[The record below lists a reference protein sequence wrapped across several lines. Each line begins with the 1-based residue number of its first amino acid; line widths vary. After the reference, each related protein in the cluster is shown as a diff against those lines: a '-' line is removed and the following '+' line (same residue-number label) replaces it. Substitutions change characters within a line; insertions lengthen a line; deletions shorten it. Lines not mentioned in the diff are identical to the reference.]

1 MALIGAPVAGSRR
14 TDRAEK
20 ISTRLVRDNDI
31 VVLENLN
38 ITGMI
43 RKPKPKPK
51 PDPGQPGAFLPNRA
65 LAGLLLPSPV
75 GAS

>member
-1 MALIGAPVAGSRR
+1 MALIGARVAGSRR

-43 RKPKPKPK
+43 RKPKPKP
-51 PDPGQPGAFLPNRA
+51 DPGQPGAFLPNRA